1 MSRRGIIRR
10 AILAVA
16 GVVAGCAPLPEAAHA
31 DPLTVSTA
39 AGNVRGD
46 AQGHVRT
53 FKGIPYGAPP
63 VGEMRWRP
71 PLPAARWGGV
81 RDATAYGPACMQPT
95 PGLPNVYSQDIR
107 PFSEDCLSLNVFAP
121 AEARGAPVMVWIHGG
136 SLIAGSSKEPLYD
149 GVRLAREGVIVV
161 TINYR
166 LGVLGFLAHPDLS
179 AESPAGI
186 SGNYGLMDQIL
197 ALQWVRDNIA
207 AFGGDPANVTVAGE
221 SAGGLSVMY
230 LMTSP
235 HARGLFHR
243 AIVQSGYMITS
254 PELKQARYGLP
265 GAEEAGATLTRRL
278 QLPSLRAMRAMDAQA
293 LTDAAPGAGFLSLG
307 VVDGKLLP
315 DQMVTVFD
323 QARQAPVP
331 VLAGFN
337 AGEIRSLRMLAP
349 PTPADPA
356 AYEAVIR
363 DRYGD
368 MADDFLAFYPSFD
381 MGESILAATR
391 DALYGWTAERLVRSQ
406 TALGLPSYLYLFDHD
421 YPAAAAAGLRAFH
434 ASELPYMWGN
444 LDRTPSRW
452 PAIPE
457 TPTEAALSD
466 AMVDYWLGFVRAG
479 TPSSPGAA
487 AWPTYG
493 GERTY
498 MRFDVTP
505 TPLAGLFPG
514 MFDLHERTMCRRR
527 AAGDQPWNWNVGL
540 WSPNLPPDAGGC

>member
-1 MSRRGIIRR
+1 M
-10 AILAVA
+10 AA
-16 GVVAGCAPLPEAAHA
+16 CAPLPAPAHA
-31 DPLTVSTA
+31 DPLTVATA
-39 AGNVRGD
+39 AGSLRGA
-46 AQGHVRT
+46 AQGDVRT

-71 PLPAARWGGV
+71 PLAAARWDGV

-121 AEARGAPVMVWIHGG
+121 AEARRAPVMVWIHGG

-243 AIVQSGYMITS
+243 AIVQSGYMVTS
-254 PELKQARYGLP
+254 PELKQARFGMP
-265 GAEEAGATLTRRL
+265 AAEEAGATLTRRL

-293 LTDAAPGAGFLSLG
+293 LTDAPPGAGFVSLG

-323 QARQAPVP
+323 QGRQAPVP
-331 VLAGFN
+331 ILAGFN

-349 PTPADPA
+349 PTPAGA
-356 AYEAVIR
+356 ATYEAAIR

-368 MADDFLAFYPSFD
+368 MADDFLALYPSTD
-381 MGESILAATR
+381 MGESVLAATR
-391 DALYGWTAERLVRSQ
+391 DALYGWTSERLVRSQ

-444 LDRTPSRW
+444 LHRTPSRW

-457 TPTEAALSD
+457 TEAEAALSD
-466 AMVDYWLGFVRAG
+466 AMVDYWLSFVRGG
-479 TPSSPGAA
+479 TPSSAGAA
-487 AWPTYG
+487 AWPAYG
-493 GERTY
+493 PERAY

-505 TPLAGLFPG
+505 TPLAGLLPG
-514 MFDLHERTMCRRR
+514 MYELHERTMCRRR

-540 WSPNLPPDAGGC
+540 WSPTMPPNAVGC